1 MLNQRVLIV
10 EDETMIAMLLED
22 VVAEGGY
29 TVVGPVGRLAG
40 ALAVAVSGEI
50 DAALLDANLH
60 GESVFPL
67 ARVLAE
73 RHIPFVFLTGYEVR
87 NFPEEFRNKGSWK
100 SPSVLPRFC
109 RCCRRCSAT
118 AADAGVPLP
127 RA

>member
-29 TVVGPVGRLAG
+29 TVVGPLGRLAG
-40 ALAVAVSGEI
+40 ALAAAASGEI

-60 GESVFPL
+60 GESVFPI

-73 RHIPFVFLTGYEVR
+73 RRIPFVFLTGYEVR
-87 NFPEEFRNKGSWK
+87 NFPEEFRNERMLQKPFRSAQ
-100 SPSVLPRFC
+100 VLQVLQ
-109 RCCRRCSAT
+109 ALLGH
-118 AADAGVPLP
+118 AAAAGCPLP